1 MSSYIWKI
9 LHYSVNWIVHKYSME
24 NFFNEIHFD
33 KVELKPVYQIFRKK
47 IIYSMKK
54 KSKQTTKKIGHP
66 KGLNYLST
74 LIRIIELEMK
84 CDSFILT
91 QMTSDM
97 L

>member
-54 KSKQTTKKIGHP
+54 KQTNNKKNRSP
-66 KGLNYLST
+66 
-74 LIRIIELEMK
+74 
-84 CDSFILT
+84 
-91 QMTSDM
+91 
-97 L
+97 